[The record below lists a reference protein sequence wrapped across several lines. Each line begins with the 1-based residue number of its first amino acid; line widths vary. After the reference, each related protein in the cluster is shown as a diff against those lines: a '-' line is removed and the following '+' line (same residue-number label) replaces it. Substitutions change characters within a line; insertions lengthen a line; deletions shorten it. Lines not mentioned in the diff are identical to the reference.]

1 MLTTTHAIWSY
12 AIFRNLSRSKIEIF
26 AIVLA
31 SILPDM
37 EILFWTGMGLF
48 DKLFKLNLLGID
60 YNDLLY
66 GSGISFWYWPLTLI
80 TNSILTTTVI
90 AIALSLLLK
99 NTRIYITC
107 WFVVL
112 FHILLDAFTHK
123 AGNMLFWPLSTTKY
137 LGIFEFQ
144 ELPKLIIVL
153 EQILS
158 FSLLFILLVYKKK
171 RIIVAMNGK

>member
-12 AIFRNLSRSKIEIF
+12 IIFRNLSRSKIETF

-31 SILPDM
+31 STLPDM

-48 DKLFKLNLLGID
+48 DKLFKLNPLGID

-66 GSGISFWYWPLTLI
+66 GSGISFWYWSLTLI
-80 TNSILTTTVI
+80 TNSILTTAVI

-99 NTRIYITC
+99 NTKIYITC
-107 WFVVL
+107 WLVVL

-123 AGNMLFWPLSTTKY
+123 AGNMLFWPLSIKKY
-137 LGIFEFQ
+137 LGLFEFNA
-144 ELPKLIIVL
+144 LPIKIILFEQFFSFGVL
-153 EQILS
+153 
-158 FSLLFILLVYKKK
+158 FLFISYKNKMKRVLVE
-171 RIIVAMNGK
+171 R